1 MQRSV
6 VAMMAHA
13 DDIEYCA
20 GGTFARYASEGHR
33 MLYGVLSR
41 CNSGWTKTEKTVKT
55 GGLYTASLDIVPQ
68 RRAEAKAAAAVFGA
82 ELYQGDFLE
91 NCYTR
96 RDGAR
101 VVPSFTGAAGVSG
114 ERIAQDRDLPAGT
127 LLAVAAGAG
136 ASWKDNPFA
145 REIADLLVQWE
156 PELVI
161 GQEFTNFNPVPDEF
175 QFPPLVPTDFVDVT
189 GHEERCIEA
198 MSCHRSQGGHL
209 GSTHAWL
216 RANWSGWGAKRRVKS
231 AEAFCAVY
239 RQ

>member
-1 MQRSV
+1 
-6 VAMMAHA
+6 
-13 DDIEYCA
+13 
-20 GGTFARYASEGHR
+20 
-33 MLYGVLSR
+33 
-41 CNSGWTKTEKTVKT
+41 
-55 GGLYTASLDIVPQ
+55 VPQ

-82 ELYQGDFLE
+82 EIYQGDFLE

-101 VVPSFTGAAGVSG
+101 VVPSFTGATGVSG
-114 ERIAQDRDLPAGT
+114 ERVAQDRDLPSGT

-136 ASWKDNPFA
+136 ASWKDNPFV
-145 REIADLLVQWE
+145 REIADLLVEWE

-161 GQEFTNFNPVPDEF
+161 GQEFTNFNPDHFAAAQIVAAAWLQARGRATIGPLWVPVSHPVPDEL

-189 GHEERCIEA
+189 GHEEKCIEA

-216 RANWSGWGAKRRVKS
+216 RANWSGWGTKRRVKS
-231 AEAFCAVY
+231 AEAYCAVY
-239 RQ
+239 GP